1 MASAE
6 ASGVSSAHNA
16 EIIPPYIASFAGE
29 SVGLDMTPVGDIASW
44 RSALDTKPTLSAWD
58 DEKSTGSG
66 KYLPVLYSLL
76 IPGTGEIALGYPKRG
91 VALIAL
97 EVIAWSGYA
106 YYNNKGLDGRAEFEA
121 FADEHWSEDKWIQDH
136 MIVAGWDPSGRT
148 FATVDSLGQCCPLQ
162 WPGYHSYAPKSGV
175 KLNYY
180 ENIGKYDWFI
190 SGWDDWDPVTRPMD
204 TALRDEYRA
213 LRLQSND
220 DLATADR
227 FIYLSIATRVFS
239 VVETTILA
247 RRSGKDEDADAS
259 EKRNYSFK
267 TRSTGIASGE
277 VAFEYRF

>member
-1 MASAE
+1 MAS
-6 ASGVSSAHNA
+6 
-16 EIIPPYIASFAGE
+16 FTGE
-29 SVGLDMTPVGDIASW
+29 SVGLDMTPAGDIAQW
-44 RSALDTKPTLSAWD
+44 RSSLDIKPTLSAWD
-58 DEKSTGSG
+58 DENKSSRSKG

-121 FADEHWSEDKWIQDH
+121 FADEHWNEDKWLMDH
-136 MIVAGWDPSGRT
+136 LVVATWDPDKRT
-148 FATVDSLGQCCPLQ
+148 FATLDSLGQCCWRQ

-190 SGWDDWDPVTRPMD
+190 SGWADWNPATRPMD

-220 DLATADR
+220 DLSTADR
-227 FIYLSIATRVFS
+227 YIYLSIATRVFS
-239 VVETTILA
+239 VVETAILA
-247 RRSGKDEDADAS
+247 RRSGKDEDSDAS